1 MSQFVAR
8 GAVPNKNQKALNDS
22 CSGVPAETRGPATV
36 EEISADDC
44 LISVNDNY
52 IIVSKPPDVRMDGDF
67 DVTLQ
72 KMLLHWIPGSSV
84 ASLKWVHQLDYAT
97 SGILCVARTK
107 KAAGLAG
114 ISFQTRETSK
124 EYLAIIEGHIDPKKW
139 PERESHHT
147 ISEEDIVAKSD
158 PNKKGR
164 AISAAQ
170 CSLMRESLQKNYAVI
185 QLFASTRESGAA
197 LLGAHT
203 EADVSLVQQLL
214 RIPYDSYLVNS
225 RYRKA
230 LKTAIRKCEA
240 LSLLAQEISSGDDG
254 TDAHATSDAVVEPS
268 KQSPESEELGAAAH
282 GEDATGAS
290 ESEPVDPA
298 IHERGSVSV
307 SGGGSVSGSIY
318 RTTRSGDDDE
328 ACLIIDIPVAEV
340 PGQFRCQVGNTHNPG
355 LRSRTRLRVLQHGY
369 YQDQPVSKVV
379 LEPHTGR
386 RHQLRVHC
394 WALGHP
400 IVGDFTY
407 GPPRAAQAERM
418 MLHASRLR
426 IAVPERERRYLT
438 QRWNELGLTEESE
451 SIVSAQAPD
460 LLVHLDGVHP

>member
-124 EYLAIIEGHIDPKKW
+124 EYLAIIEGHIDPKKC
-139 PERESHHT
+139 
-147 ISEEDIVAKSD
+147 A
-158 PNKKGR
+158 
-164 AISAAQ
+164 
-170 CSLMRESLQKNYAVI
+170 C
-185 QLFASTRESGAA
+185 
-197 LLGAHT
+197 
-203 EADVSLVQQLL
+203 DV
-214 RIPYDSYLVNS
+214 
-225 RYRKA
+225 
-230 LKTAIRKCEA
+230 
-240 LSLLAQEISSGDDG
+240 G
-254 TDAHATSDAVVEPS
+254 
-268 KQSPESEELGAAAH
+268 
-282 GEDATGAS
+282 
-290 ESEPVDPA
+290 
-298 IHERGSVSV
+298 RGS
-307 SGGGSVSGSIY
+307 GSGSIY